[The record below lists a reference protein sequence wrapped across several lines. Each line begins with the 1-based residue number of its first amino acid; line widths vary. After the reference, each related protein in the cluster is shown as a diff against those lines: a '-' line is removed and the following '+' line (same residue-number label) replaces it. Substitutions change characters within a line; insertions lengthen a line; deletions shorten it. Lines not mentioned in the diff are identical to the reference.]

1 MENLDVMPKMDGD
14 IFDGDRQR
22 RGHLAENVQ
31 EIVNALEILE
41 MSDEL
46 EKAQQLKNIV
56 LQDTFKVLVL
66 GEFKTG
72 KSTFINALLGAEI
85 LPSYATPTT
94 AIINEVKWGDT
105 KRAVLHFLEEDNKRP
120 LEIDADD
127 LEQYVVI
134 QDDEQEIRES
144 PYSFV
149 ELFWPIDLCR
159 NNVEIIDSPGLNES
173 KVREKVTIDYLSRVD
188 AVLFVMSAVK
198 LGPGIHER
206 DTLEMLG
213 RSGHDELFFII
224 NQFDLL
230 RRDRDRQAVI
240 KRAHDQLLTYTKR
253 KEPLYFISSLDAL
266 DGRIDKDQQRI
277 EKSQIMP
284 LESTLYQFLANE
296 RSRIKTKRA
305 AIELQLTIARAQQ
318 TIPDKR
324 VYLRMPLSELQ
335 EKYEAAREQF
345 DHLRQNKADIVNRV
359 DRFRRDMNLVV
370 ADKVRIFFQEMYPS
384 VDNWIDEYPLKL
396 KFNFDIK
403 GQIEDAVQGMVGSL
417 SQNLEDAFKT
427 WSQDILM
434 VFILDR
440 IQGLQTDL
448 ERRAEEFEANL
459 EKIRFDLSG
468 ASFTSEE
475 VGLKE
480 GPKNALE
487 RTLAAAGGFLI
498 SGFAG
503 AGLGAVFGWREV
515 IKSIMP
521 QLLLAI
527 AAGIFALPA
536 LPHIIIAV
544 LLGFAQ
550 GGVRVHGMGKKIRTE
565 VGKNYKQKLREIA
578 PDEAQKVA
586 HQLDKEIAKL
596 QKQLELGLQVR
607 IDEIEEQVTSALEK
621 QKEGQ
626 DAVTTKLAEIN
637 KIEKR
642 LSDISVK
649 LVQFIASV
657 EQID

>member
-1 MENLDVMPKMDGD
+1 
-14 IFDGDRQR
+14 
-22 RGHLAENVQ
+22 
-31 EIVNALEILE
+31 
-41 MSDEL
+41 
-46 EKAQQLKNIV
+46 
-56 LQDTFKVLVL
+56 
-66 GEFKTG
+66 
-72 KSTFINALLGAEI
+72 
-85 LPSYATPTT
+85 
-94 AIINEVKWGDT
+94 
-105 KRAVLHFLEEDNKRP
+105 
-120 LEIDADD
+120 
-127 LEQYVVI
+127 
-134 QDDEQEIRES
+134 
-144 PYSFV
+144 
-149 ELFWPIDLCR
+149 
-159 NNVEIIDSPGLNES
+159 
-173 KVREKVTIDYLSRVD
+173 
-188 AVLFVMSAVK
+188 
-198 LGPGIHER
+198 
-206 DTLEMLG
+206 
-213 RSGHDELFFII
+213 
-224 NQFDLL
+224 
-230 RRDRDRQAVI
+230 
-240 KRAHDQLLTYTKR
+240 
-253 KEPLYFISSLDAL
+253 
-266 DGRIDKDQQRI
+266 
-277 EKSQIMP
+277 MP

-550 GGVRVHGMGKKIRTE
+550 GVRVHGMGKKIRTE

>member
-213 RSGHDELFFII
+213 RSGHDELFLLLI
-224 NQFDLL
+224 NLIFYAVTEI
-230 RRDRDRQAVI
+230 DR
-240 KRAHDQLLTYTKR
+240 
-253 KEPLYFISSLDAL
+253 
-266 DGRIDKDQQRI
+266 
-277 EKSQIMP
+277 
-284 LESTLYQFLANE
+284 
-296 RSRIKTKRA
+296 
-305 AIELQLTIARAQQ
+305 
-318 TIPDKR
+318 
-324 VYLRMPLSELQ
+324 PLSNG
-335 EKYEAAREQF
+335 R
-345 DHLRQNKADIVNRV
+345 
-359 DRFRRDMNLVV
+359 M
-370 ADKVRIFFQEMYPS
+370 
-384 VDNWIDEYPLKL
+384 
-396 KFNFDIK
+396 
-403 GQIEDAVQGMVGSL
+403 
-417 SQNLEDAFKT
+417 
-427 WSQDILM
+427 
-434 VFILDR
+434 
-440 IQGLQTDL
+440 
-448 ERRAEEFEANL
+448 
-459 EKIRFDLSG
+459 
-468 ASFTSEE
+468 
-475 VGLKE
+475 
-480 GPKNALE
+480 
-487 RTLAAAGGFLI
+487 I
-498 SGFAG
+498 SC
-503 AGLGAVFGWREV
+503 
-515 IKSIMP
+515 
-521 QLLLAI
+521 
-527 AAGIFALPA
+527 
-536 LPHIIIAV
+536 
-544 LLGFAQ
+544 
-550 GGVRVHGMGKKIRTE
+550 
-565 VGKNYKQKLREIA
+565 
-578 PDEAQKVA
+578 
-586 HQLDKEIAKL
+586 
-596 QKQLELGLQVR
+596 
-607 IDEIEEQVTSALEK
+607 
-621 QKEGQ
+621 
-626 DAVTTKLAEIN
+626 
-637 KIEKR
+637 
-642 LSDISVK
+642 
-649 LVQFIASV
+649 
-657 EQID
+657 